1 MLTSKHTRAA
11 FQLTLA
17 LAFFLPSLAFCQG
30 NPVPYKS
37 QIGKTITLIPW
48 QGRRAAVLNQNAK
61 RDPRIMK
68 ILVRALDKAY
78 MVYEQITGSAPGP
91 NSGATLDGLDI
102 VAEVPDADTACGG
115 AACSYLGS
123 LGSEIG
129 TTYFDQLY
137 DGIRSHGEY
146 DQAMFYEFGRTF
158 WFYQDQL
165 GKIDPFVT
173 GFAIANRFISL
184 DRANLKGG
192 PFGKLSYSE
201 FKRSILVDLLDS
213 YLENPNLTWR
223 NSLLVEK
230 PPPNQYGWSAAD
242 LQRGLAPRGGFEPP
256 TFRLTAEMNKNLS
269 ALSGVAYE
277 KLGAIFPF
285 LVAPTPAPK
294 EYSEST
300 HNITAMPHNAVPG

>member
-1 MLTSKHTRAA
+1 MDMLTSKHTREAI
-11 FQLTLA
+11 QLA
-17 LAFFLPSLAFCQG
+17 LALMFLLPSLAFCQG

-37 QIGKTITLIPW
+37 QISKTMTLIPW
-48 QGRRAAVLNQNAK
+48 QGRKVAVLTQNAK

-78 MVYEQITGSAPGP
+78 MVYEQITGSAPEP
-91 NSGATLDGLDI
+91 NSGATLNGLDI

-129 TTYFDQLY
+129 TTYFNQLY
-137 DGIRSHGEY
+137 GGIRSRGEY

-165 GKIDPFVT
+165 GRIDPFVT

-201 FKRSILVDLLDS
+201 FEQSILVDLLEN

-223 NSLLVEK
+223 NTLLAEK

-242 LQRGLAPRGGFEPP
+242 LAGAMIYRVYRDSGFARYRA
-256 TFRLTAEMNKNLS
+256 FWK
-269 ALSGVAYE
+269 ALRKQHAAQTPDDAVRAFIVAAKATTGRDY
-277 KLGAIFPF
+277 GF
-285 LVAPTPAPK
+285 LFKDAT
-294 EYSEST
+294 ERT
-300 HNITAMPHNAVPG
+300 R